1 MAESKYGFWE
11 SYEGLTV
18 HQRHPNL
25 SERALQEL
33 LRQRY
38 VLAENQTL
46 GLFKNHVL
54 RASVFPDKA
63 SPDAEKSLTRSPP
76 NDRQQR
82 HTRLRYKGIVLQSG
96 MRRGQRSPPVVIP
109 IIKDGHEIGMEL
121 VMDKHLFSQLAFYVL
136 SGATL
141 MEAFYM
147 AWEENPNSK
156 HVKDSSSQ

>member
-1 MAESKYGFWE
+1 MAESKYGIWE

-38 VLAENQTL
+38 VLAENLTL

-63 SPDAEKSLTRSPP
+63 STDAEKSLTRSPL

-82 HTRLRYKGIVLQSG
+82 HTRLRYKGFVLQTG
-96 MRRGQRSPPVVIP
+96 MRLGQRSPPVVIP
-109 IIKDGHEIGMEL
+109 IIKDGCELGMEL
-121 VMDKHLFSQLAFYVL
+121 ATDKNLFSRLAFYVL
-136 SGATL
+136 AGATL
-141 MEAFYM
+141 MEAFYL
-147 AWEENPNSK
+147 AWEENPDNK
-156 HVKDSSSQ
+156 HVKDTSSQ